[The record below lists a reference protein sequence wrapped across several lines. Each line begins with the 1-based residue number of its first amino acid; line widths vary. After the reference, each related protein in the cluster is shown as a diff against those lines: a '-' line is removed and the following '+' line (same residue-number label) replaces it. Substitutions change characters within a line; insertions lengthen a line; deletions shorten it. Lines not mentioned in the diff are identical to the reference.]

1 MISYQTIPTSMN
13 AIIAVGHGDV
23 DVLQKQ
29 NIPVPHPNQGE
40 VLVRVMAAGV
50 NRPDIMQR
58 KGLYPPPAG
67 ACPRLGLEIAG
78 EVVVCGTSEG
88 DGKIL
93 PHGSRVCALTNGGGY
108 AEYCVVPIGQCLPW
122 PKGLT
127 AVQAAALPEA
137 CFTVWSNLFMPT
149 ILPTGTRVLIHGG
162 ASGIGTMAIQLVHA
176 FGGEVYTTAGT
187 EKKCALCKELGA
199 VAAINYR
206 EEDFLSRIRALTD
219 DMGVNAILDII
230 GGSYFN
236 QNLKSLATDGKLV
249 IIALQGGA
257 KADQADLSRI
267 MTRRLTVTG
276 STLRA
281 RNKANKI
288 CIAQDL
294 YKHVW
299 PLLEAG
305 TAVPLIHAVF
315 PLDRVADAHQIM
327 EDGQHSGK
335 IVLEC

>member
-1 MISYQTIPTSMN
+1 
-13 AIIAVGHGDV
+13 
-23 DVLQKQ
+23 
-29 NIPVPHPNQGE
+29 
-40 VLVRVMAAGV
+40 
-50 NRPDIMQR
+50 
-58 KGLYPPPAG
+58 
-67 ACPRLGLEIAG
+67 
-78 EVVVCGTSEG
+78 
-88 DGKIL
+88 
-93 PHGSRVCALTNGGGY
+93 
-108 AEYCVVPIGQCLPW
+108 
-122 PKGLT
+122 
-127 AVQAAALPEA
+127 
-137 CFTVWSNLFMPT
+137 WSNLFMPT

-219 DMGVNAILDII
+219 DMGVNVILDII